1 MPVIYSTTNFKLV
14 PKNVLKTFSRK
25 NVPRCKRLDMVKRKK
40 IVVENEAIFLLCI
53 GGSGRVVFE
62 KLLHIEADWHTMHVS

>member
-1 MPVIYSTTNFKLV
+1 MKLKNIYSQNM
-14 PKNVLKTFSRK
+14 
-25 NVPRCKRLDMVKRKK
+25 PRCKRLDMVKRGKF
-40 IVVENEAIFLLCI
+40 VVENEAIFLLCI